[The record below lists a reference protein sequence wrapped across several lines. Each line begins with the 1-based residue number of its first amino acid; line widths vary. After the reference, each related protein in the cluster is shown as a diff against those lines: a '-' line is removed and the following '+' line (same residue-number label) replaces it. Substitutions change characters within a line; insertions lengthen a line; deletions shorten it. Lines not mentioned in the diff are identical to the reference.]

1 MTLDEFK
8 TALASGCPEGTKLT
22 VTITSDAIKFSAV
35 PRNKDSDSKPTRE
48 FSTNESEI
56 AAAKDTEPSLMMNA
70 FEDLF
75 PEMVAQA
82 RKGYEER
89 AEARDIERLKRN
101 IESKANASEK
111 AAANK
116 ANWGAKKGK

>member
-1 MTLDEFK
+1 MTLDEFQS
-8 TALASGCPEGTKLT
+8 ALASGCPEGTKLT

-56 AAAKDTEPSLMMNA
+56 ADAKESEPSLMA
-70 FEDLF
+70 HALEDLF

-82 RKGYEER
+82 RKEHEEEQ
-89 AEARDIERLKRN
+89 A
-101 IESKANASEK
+101 KAS
-111 AAANK
+111 K